1 MSSAAQSHAMP
12 RPPYTTH
19 QYMELCGISEPTVY
33 CRIRSGMI
41 QAHKEGRFW
50 MIDSEPI
57 PKGNVESRES
67 HMNLDGQR
75 FGRLVVVGRAENGRR
90 GEIRY
95 RCVCD
100 CGNETISYRSSL
112 IGGKAKSC
120 GCLQKEIQASRLS
133 RTLKKYNNI
142 TRGDRLYKVWKG
154 MRERC
159 YYRKHSSYKNYG
171 GRGIT
176 VCDEWRY
183 NFAAFEAWALENGY
197 DRNAPHG
204 ECTIDRIDVNGSYC
218 PENCRWVPMSEQAK
232 NTRRSKNRITSPSSE
247 IV

>member
-1 MSSAAQSHAMP
+1 MSKDAQSQAIP
-12 RPPYTTH
+12 KPPYTTH

-33 CRIRSGMI
+33 CRIKSGMI

-57 PKGNVESRES
+57 PKGNPESFA
-67 HMNLDGQR
+67 QR
-75 FGRLVVVGRAENGRR
+75 RDLTGKRFCRLVVLGEAER
-90 GEIRY
+90 GKANEIRY
-95 RCVCD
+95 HCVCD
-100 CGNETISYRSSL
+100 CGNRTITYRSSL
-112 IGGKAKSC
+112 LSGRAKSC
-120 GCLQKEIQASRLS
+120 GCFNKEQQAKRLS
-133 RTLKKYNNI
+133 TTMRKYNRLSKN
-142 TRGDRLYKVWKG
+142 DRLYRVWKG

-159 YYRKHSSYKNYG
+159 YYRKHQAYKNYG

-183 NFAAFEAWALENGY
+183 DFAAFEAWALENGY
-197 DRNAPHG
+197 DRNAPRG

-232 NTRRSKNRITSPSSE
+232 NTRRSKNRVTSPSSE
-247 IV
+247 IA